1 MSSADRLWLG
11 CHLATM
17 DPVRGPYGAIID
29 GAIAVRDEM
38 IQWVGRRDALPSDPA
53 DFAREVIDLGGRWI
67 TPGLVDCHTHLVFSG
82 DRSAEFEAKIAGES
96 YEAIARRGGGILST
110 VAATRA
116 TSEGALFEGSA
127 ERLKRL
133 MAEGVTTVEIK
144 SGYGLE
150 TEAELKML
158 RVARDLGRSFPVT
171 VRTTF
176 LGAHTV
182 PAEYHGRTEDYIEL
196 VIGEMLPAAAADD
209 LADAVDA
216 FLESIAFSAEQIR
229 LVFTAAKALGLPVKL
244 HADQLTD
251 GGGAALAAELGALS
265 ADHLE
270 YAHADGIRAMAEAG
284 TVAVLLP
291 GAYHM
296 VGADRPPPIQSLREA
311 GVPIAIATD
320 CNPGS
325 SPLLSPLLAM
335 HFACAL
341 FRLTPEEALTGMTAN
356 GARALGLTDRGVLS
370 VGRRAD
376 LAIWDIGHPR
386 ELAYWMG
393 ASPLAGRIV
402 AGRPA

>member
-1 MSSADRLWLG
+1 FG
-11 CHLATM
+11 
-17 DPVRGPYGAIID
+17 
-29 GAIAVRDEM
+29 
-38 IQWVGRRDALPSDPA
+38 
-53 DFAREVIDLGGRWI
+53 
-67 TPGLVDCHTHLVFSG
+67 G

-96 YEAIARRGGGILST
+96 YEAIARGGGGILST

-116 TSEGALFEGSA
+116 APDSELFEGSA
-127 ERLKRL
+127 RRLNRL

-158 RVARDLGRSFPVT
+158 RVARDLGRRFPVT

-182 PAEYHGRTEDYIEL
+182 PGEYRGRAEAYIDL
-196 VIGEMLPAAAADD
+196 VIGEMLPAVAADN

-216 FLESIAFSAEQIR
+216 FLESIAFSAGQVR
-229 LVFTAAKALGLPVKL
+229 LVLAAAQGLGLPVKL
-244 HADQLTD
+244 HADQLSD
-251 GGGAALAAELGALS
+251 SGGAALAAELGALS

-270 YAHADGIRAMAEAG
+270 YASAGGIRAMGEAG

-296 VGADRPPPIQSLREA
+296 VGADRPPPIQSFREA

-325 SPLLSPLLAM
+325 SPLVSPLLAM
-335 HFACAL
+335 HFACTL
-341 FRLTPEEALTGMTAN
+341 FRLTPEEALMGMTAH
-356 GARALGLTDRGVLS
+356 GARALGLKDRGTLA
-370 VGRRAD
+370 VGQRAD
-376 LAIWDIGHPR
+376 LAIWDISHPR

-402 AGRPA
+402 AGRAA